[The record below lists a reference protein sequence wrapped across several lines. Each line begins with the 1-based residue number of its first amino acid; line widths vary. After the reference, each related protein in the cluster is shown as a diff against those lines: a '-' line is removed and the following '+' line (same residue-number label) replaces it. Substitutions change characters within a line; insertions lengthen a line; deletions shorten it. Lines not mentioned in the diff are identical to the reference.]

1 MSIFRTK
8 FQNDF
13 PFKEGEYLATML
25 RMDWKDTKAGDPMM
39 IVEFRTIEGR
49 AGTVSY
55 THLTLP
61 TKA

>member
-1 MSIFRTK
+1 MSIFRPK

-13 PFKEGEYLATML
+13 PFKEGGYLATML

-49 AGTVSY
+49 AG
-55 THLTLP
+55 
-61 TKA
+61 KENA